1 MRQDEVVNP
10 WAVCHAQLGKKKT
23 KKFERCVMKVKAKH
37 GIKEDAGILASIA
50 GRGLYDLG
58 KAGARLLRQ
67 KVAARRQRPKTEVAV
82 EENSHLD
89 EQDDYISWFL
99 NEVTLKSLKGKR
111 PSLPTRVRAAGS
123 RVARGVRKQAR
134 KDYPHVVSTAAG
146 AAKGAAMGFGMG
158 AEGGSTP
165 IKGVL
170 GGTIGAGVGGLAGFT
185 ASRAAKAGVE
195 KATKSTVGHQEAP
208 VLSKAEKKVAQY
220 KRIKAKLPAREKKKK
235 AILGDTGRG
244 SRGILR
250 KDHTEHEGPSLSET
264 KDWIQGAINPAHKGY
279 CTPMTKETCTPAR
292 KAFAKRAKRGDI

>member
-89 EQDDYISWFL
+89 EQADYIAWIL
-99 NEVTLKSLKGKR
+99 NEGGEERIKRQMGAVKQTHSDWDRMQGKLGYKR
-111 PSLPTRVRAAGS
+111 QQRKLRTAAS
-123 RVARGVRKQAR
+123 IERGVAKRRPDLAAKHTDDGAPRPEGGAYTGPAAELRQAR
-134 KDYPHVVSTAAG
+134 ASRRFTSGMKAHGSEATAAS
-146 AAKGAAMGFGMG
+146 AAKKAVKRKNIRRD
-158 AEGGSTP
+158 AEWRHKRKALKTQGQER
-165 IKGVL
+165 
-170 GGTIGAGVGGLAGFT
+170 
-185 ASRAAKAGVE
+185 ASR
-195 KATKSTVGHQEAP
+195 Q
-208 VLSKAEKKVAQY
+208 
-220 KRIKAKLPAREKKKK
+220 RRF
-235 AILGDTGRG
+235 G
-244 SRGILR
+244 SMG
-250 KDHTEHEGPSLSET
+250 DHTEYEGPSLAET
-264 KDWIQGAINPAHKGY
+264 KDWIQGAINPDHKGY